1 MALRTRQNIIF
12 RLQRFQ
18 PPSPALGA
26 EAWERVFLQTLS
38 PDAPRTV
45 TKTFRAGRVKR
56 GLLILALVALL
67 IALLA
72 CAAPP
77 PVHAQEDPVE
87 SFYAVVNQA
96 RLNEGLPPFG
106 VSTLLH
112 QAAQRHAEDLA
123 ERGTTSHEGSD
134 GSGYRQRIRDA
145 RYQAWNDGL
154 MVNEAFWM
162 GLGSAEDAVTWFRTN
177 SAWELFT
184 DTKYREIGVGYAD
197 ADGVR
202 YFVVNFGSRPGVL
215 PIFINDGAATTD
227 SPQVAL
233 RLTNENA
240 VPLGEGAWM
249 GRAIEVRLS
258 NAPDFDGQPWQP
270 WEPLLPWLLEGTEPG
285 DYAVYAEFRDGAG
298 RTAIAEDTIRLVD
311 TGEAP
316 PTPTPLPEIAE
327 VTPEA
332 EITPA
337 FPTPTATAGETP
349 SPESGPAQPT
359 AAPTTPPDLA
369 PTTTA
374 VTLTPFPTWTPLPE
388 ATPMVTE
395 TKTTDWPLILAFG
408 FQGMALLLGFAA
420 FLRRH

>member
-1 MALRTRQNIIF
+1 MIPKIRRWNETFN
-12 RLQRFQ
+12 
-18 PPSPALGA
+18 
-26 EAWERVFLQTLS
+26 EAPT
-38 PDAPRTV
+38 AP
-45 TKTFRAGRVKR
+45 KAR
-56 GLLILALVALL
+56 GLLAALL
-67 IALLA
+67 ITILIALSSP
-72 CAAPP
+72 APLY
-77 PVHAQEDPVE
+77 AQDDPVAE
-87 SFYAVVNQA
+87 FYEVVNQA

-106 VSTLLH
+106 ISTLLH

-123 ERGTTSHEGSD
+123 ERGSTTHEGSD
-134 GSGYRQRIRDA
+134 GSGYRQRIREA

-154 MVNEAFWM
+154 LVNEAFWM

-177 SAWELFT
+177 PAWELFT
-184 DTKYREIGVGYAD
+184 DTKYREIGVGYAE
-197 ADGVR
+197 ANGVR

-233 RLTNENA
+233 RLTNEDA

-298 RTAIAEDTIRLVD
+298 RTAIAEDTIRLVE

-316 PTPTPLPEIAE
+316 PTPTPLPELPE

-332 EITPA
+332 TSATAPGDTESPTPA
-337 FPTPTATAGETP
+337 ATPPGEASPTTGD
-349 SPESGPAQPT
+349 GDVQPT
-359 AAPTTPPDLA
+359 GAPATSVPAAPTVPAATM
-369 PTTTA
+369 
-374 VTLTPFPTWTPLPE
+374 TPFPTWTPLPE
-388 ATPMVTE
+388 ETPVVIE
-395 TKTTDWPLILAFG
+395 TTSTDWPLILALS
-408 FQGMALLLGFAA
+408 FQGLAALLGFAA
-420 FLRRH
+420 FLRRR